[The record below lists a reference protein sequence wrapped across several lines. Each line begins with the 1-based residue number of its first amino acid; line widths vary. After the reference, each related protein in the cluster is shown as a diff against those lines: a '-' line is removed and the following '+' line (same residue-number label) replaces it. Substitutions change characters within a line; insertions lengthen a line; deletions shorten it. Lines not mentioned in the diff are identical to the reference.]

1 MTPVEMAAKNLND
14 VFNHMK
20 DYKNL
25 PAAYNG
31 VSHPQVDR
39 KKK

>member
-1 MTPVEMAAKNLND
+1 MAAKNLND

-20 DYKNL
+20 DYKSL
-25 PAAYNG
+25 PAAYSG
-31 VSHPQVDR
+31 VSHQQVDR